1 MSTFS
6 FVKVLPASTIM
17 SMDAA
22 DFAGIGCGLLAA
34 LFLASGVPKIR
45 RPFGLALALIRFGV
59 VKRVRPGLGRLLGV
73 VEVAAGVAV
82 AVSPVLSP
90 AALVALALLVA
101 FTAVVVRSVLAG
113 QSVECAC
120 FGTGETTSWATVAR
134 NLVLIGVAA
143 FVAAV
148 PVVPSM
154 EQRISGLL
162 IGGAITCGYLLI
174 STLAVLKPFSV
185 RIDG

>member
-1 MSTFS
+1 
-6 FVKVLPASTIM
+6 
-17 SMDAA
+17 
-22 DFAGIGCGLLAA
+22 
-34 LFLASGVPKIR
+34 
-45 RPFGLALALIRFGV
+45 
-59 VKRVRPGLGRLLGV
+59 
-73 VEVAAGVAV
+73 
-82 AVSPVLSP
+82 
-90 AALVALALLVA
+90 
-101 FTAVVVRSVLAG
+101 VLAG

-143 FVAAV
+143 FLAAA
-148 PVVPSM
+148 PAVPSM